1 MPEQALA
8 YADVDVAAP
17 AQVALRFACA
27 RIGPTWL
34 AQQRAAY
41 PFHVGRCLSLCG
53 DPAGMAT
60 AYLQCCSGGLFE
72 HDDLRLNIETG
83 ENAMAH
89 VCTSAATIVHTMRG
103 AQAKQTVTL
112 VVKRD
117 SHLEY
122 LPESVILFPAAR
134 LLSAIRVELSEGATA
149 LLSEVMLAH
158 DPQSLNRCFD
168 QLHSTL
174 SVHEGDGPALVRDRW
189 IMHGDRFA
197 RRLAGITGPHRAQAT
212 MLILRQGGST
222 ATLIDCVRAVFP
234 EHSSLYIGASRLPN
248 DCGVIVR
255 ALSSDEPLL
264 RATLRAVRDAARTV
278 LLEKGTVAHK
288 QERAASRSTG

>member
-1 MPEQALA
+1 MFDQALA

-17 AQVALRFACA
+17 AQVTLRFACA
-27 RIGPTWL
+27 SIGPTWL
-34 AQQRAAY
+34 AHQRAAY
-41 PFHVGRCLSLCG
+41 PFHVGRCLSICG

-72 HDDLRLNIETG
+72 HDDLRLDIETG
-83 ENAMAH
+83 ESAMAQ

-112 VVKRD
+112 VAKPD

-134 LLSAIRVELSEGATA
+134 LLSAIRVQLWEGATA
-149 LLSEVMLAH
+149 LVSEVMLAH
-158 DPQSLNRCFD
+158 DPQGLNRCFD

-174 SVHEGDGPALVRDRW
+174 SVHAGDGPALVRDRW
-189 IMHGDRFA
+189 VMHGHRFA
-197 RRLAGITGPHRAQAT
+197 QRLTGITGPHRAQGT
-212 MLILRQGGST
+212 MLILRRGGST
-222 ATLIDCVRAVFP
+222 LTLIDCVRAVFP
-234 EHSSLYIGASRLPN
+234 EHPSLYIGASRLPN

-255 ALSSDEPLL
+255 ALSTDEPLL
-264 RATLRAVRDAARTV
+264 RSTLRAVRDAARTV

-288 QERAASRSTG
+288 PERAAARSTE

>member
-1 MPEQALA
+1 MPNQALA
-8 YADVDVAAP
+8 NADVDSATP
-17 AQVALRFACA
+17 AQVTLRFACA
-27 RIGPTWL
+27 DIGPTWL

-41 PFHVGRCLSLCG
+41 PFHVGRCLSICG
-53 DPAGMAT
+53 DPARMAT

-83 ENAMAH
+83 ENAMAQ

-112 VVKRD
+112 VAKRD

-134 LLSAIRVELSEGATA
+134 LLSSIRLELGQGATA

-158 DPQSLNRCFD
+158 DPQGLSRCFD
-168 QLHSTL
+168 QFQSIL
-174 SVHEGDGPALVRDRW
+174 SVHARDGPALVRDRW

-197 RRLAGITGPHRAQAT
+197 QRLAGITGPHRAQAT
-212 MLILRQGGST
+212 MLILRQGGGT
-222 ATLIDCVRAVFP
+222 ASLVDCVRAVFP
-234 EHSSLYIGASRLPN
+234 EHPSLYIGASRLPN
-248 DCGVIVR
+248 DCGAIVR
-255 ALSSDEPLL
+255 ALSTDEPLL

-288 QERAASRSTG
+288 QEPAASRSTG